1 MFTITKFTKYSPL
14 HFMEM
19 ILFFISKGQD
29 RIVCHIEYKTAKRG
43 SKRLEMKNYS
53 TIIVSIAFGHRPP
66 KKKAAVAFFFAV
78 FVTSIFKSSNLV
90 ACADV
95 AWIKFEC
102 QNGQGPICA
111 VDFWTRVSIT
121 CHR

>member
-1 MFTITKFTKYSPL
+1 MFTITKITKYSPL

-53 TIIVSIAFGHRPP
+53 TIIVSIAFGHRPQKN
-66 KKKAAVAFFFAV
+66 KKNGSR
-78 FVTSIFKSSNLV
+78 SILFRGLCNFNFQIVKSGSV
-90 ACADV
+90 CGCSMDT
-95 AWIKFEC
+95 I
-102 QNGQGPICA
+102 
-111 VDFWTRVSIT
+111 
-121 CHR
+121 